1 MERGCVADQLQQ
13 VKRSKPLE
21 NSKGAAAGR
30 GRHSRA
36 PAFFKQAL
44 TVGHPL
50 TMPRQ
55 VAGNI
60 PKGFYHSARRCH
72 DNGVA
77 TPGGRTPMP
86 STLKEL
92 NPSRRNGDAT
102 PLGLM
107 IV

>member
-44 TVGHPL
+44 
-50 TMPRQ
+50 
-55 VAGNI
+55 
-60 PKGFYHSARRCH
+60 
-72 DNGVA
+72 
-77 TPGGRTPMP
+77 
-86 STLKEL
+86 
-92 NPSRRNGDAT
+92 
-102 PLGLM
+102 
-107 IV
+107 